1 MRRMIAIVPVLLLL
15 MGAVAFGADVDSRL
29 PAGTSERIRVS
40 TTEMIRSGVD
50 PDEAIT
56 FTARMEENRFGE
68 RLMMRAHEIV
78 MAARQERLPVEP
90 MVNKVYEGIA
100 KRVAAERT
108 IQAMEMVRS
117 RYSLAFREARA
128 ITADEK
134 QQQVLGRTIAEGL
147 TAGIQQKD
155 MARVTERLQ
164 QQSSQLNR
172 ERKNELALQS
182 FQTVREMARL
192 GVVSSS
198 VGDVVCQALQNQFTA
213 REMEQMRNSFTAQA
227 RYGKAE
233 NVAQQ
238 YGAQIGS
245 GMRGEGLGTS
255 GGQGH
260 GGGMGSGGPGGG
272 AGAGSGSSG
281 SGGSGGGGSGSGGS
295 GGGGGGGGGG
305 GK

>member
-1 MRRMIAIVPVLLLL
+1 MRRMIAIVPVLLL
-15 MGAVAFGADVDSRL
+15 MGATAFGADVDSRL

-40 TTEMIRSGVD
+40 TREMIRAGVD
-50 PDEAIT
+50 PDEAIA
-56 FTARMEENRFGE
+56 FTVKMEENRFGE
-68 RLMMRAHEIV
+68 RLTIRAHEIV
-78 MAARQERLPVEP
+78 MAALQERLPVEP
-90 MVNKVYEGIA
+90 LVNKVREGIA

-108 IQAMEMVRS
+108 VQAMEMVRS

-147 TAGIQQKD
+147 TAGIQQRD

-164 QQSSQLNR
+164 QQSRQLTR
-172 ERKNELALQS
+172 EQKNELALQS

-198 VGDVVCQALQNQFTA
+198 VGDVVCQALQHQFTA

-233 NVAQQ
+233 SIAQQ
-238 YGAQIGS
+238 YSAQIG
-245 GMRGEGLGTS
+245 GGVRGGELGTS
-255 GGQGH
+255 GGHDH
-260 GGGMGSGGPGGG
+260 GGAPGSGGAGSG
-272 AGAGSGSSG
+272 AGAGSGGSG
-281 SGGSGGGGSGSGGS
+281 SGGSGGGGGGGSGSGGS
-295 GGGGGGGGGG
+295 GGGGGG
-305 GK
+305 K